1 MRQGRCGGASG
12 ARPAALATQG
22 VFILPLS
29 DAGPVFEVGVAH
41 GPTRPAALLIGPV
54 RHARSAL
61 RVTALADRRRGVFGM
76 SGDMTTILQ
85 VIGSSGTWWDRQ
97 SMVARSRRVGP
108 HARVA
113 ADFVI
118 LRDIDT
124 RGFNGVAVLALPEDT
139 SPWHEPRRDGCERPV
154 GANGLSLRDR
164 SCGPRRGF
172 VRGRG
177 VGADRA
183 GRGHRGG
190 AAAAVLTPLSTRHIP
205 LPLRAGEPTCRV

>member
-1 MRQGRCGGASG
+1 MQSKPFEKEWRKCAKIGAGGASG

-29 DAGPVFEVGVAH
+29 DAGPVLEVLGVAH

-124 RGFNGVAVLALPEDT
+124 RGFNGVAVWLCRRTPVLGMSPGEMARVAARGLAA
-139 SPWHEPRRDGCERPV
+139 PV
-154 GANGLSLRDR
+154 ACASATGDAVPGEASSGAGLSGQTGL
-164 SCGPRRGF
+164 
-172 VRGRG
+172 
-177 VGADRA
+177 GAVI
-183 GRGHRGG
+183 
-190 AAAAVLTPLSTRHIP
+190 AAAWPLW
-205 LPLRAGEPTCRV
+205 C